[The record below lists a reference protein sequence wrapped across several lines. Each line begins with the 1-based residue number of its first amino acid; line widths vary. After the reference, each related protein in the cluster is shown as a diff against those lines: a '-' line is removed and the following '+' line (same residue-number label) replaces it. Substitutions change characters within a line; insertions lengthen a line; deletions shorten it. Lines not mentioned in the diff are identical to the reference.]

1 MMVMM
6 TISLPCMYSWTNK
19 QKICILTNERL
30 VNHHFLTSCKTSSGS
45 NPNYN
50 TAIFT
55 STSKEKQ
62 RDNGN
67 CSPSNECIWSDQY
80 FCEPLLKY
88 ISSRGWPQ
96 LAAMHERVKKNR
108 RVLTLQVN
116 ESLRI
121 MQQSKKNVKTMTIV
135 AYKIVAILSF

>member
-1 MMVMM
+1 MATAASQMNVHEVIN
-6 TISLPCMYSWTNK
+6 TPLKRFWKFISPRAWPHLAAMHDRVKKNTRVLTLQVNHCIIHILLKDLHLKTNLLNHVFLK
-19 QKICILTNERL
+19 KPSSMLVFNLTNERL

-67 CSPSNECIWSDQY
+67 CSLSNECI
-80 FCEPLLKY
+80 
-88 ISSRGWPQ
+88 
-96 LAAMHERVKKNR
+96 
-108 RVLTLQVN
+108 
-116 ESLRI
+116 
-121 MQQSKKNVKTMTIV
+121 
-135 AYKIVAILSF
+135 